1 MGLLMMQCIPSVALN
16 MCCNCNGHHTHHF
29 ECNILARLL
38 PNKRS
43 NHRNQHILKRKKSK
57 TTNKTS
63 DIGIMQTCSF
73 VTQKTQLTLPQPAL
87 PAKIPPKKI
96 GIIIMVYTTFSL
108 CKWSTKPGGITD
120 RSHLLLELRF
130 PVSAPNEDLIAEIG
144 CFGWHS
150 RPEKMEVSFKV
161 PKRNMEWMNEHVFFG

>member
-96 GIIIMVYTTFSL
+96 GIIIMVYTTFFFANGPLNLEESL
-108 CKWSTKPGGITD
+108 TGPPPIGTS
-120 RSHLLLELRF
+120 F
-130 PVSAPNEDLIAEIG
+130 PVSRQMKT
-144 CFGWHS
+144 S
-150 RPEKMEVSFKV
+150 
-161 PKRNMEWMNEHVFFG
+161 

>member
-96 GIIIMVYTTFSL
+96 GIIIMVYTTFFL

-120 RSHLLLELRF
+120 RSTSSWNFVSRF
-130 PVSAPNEDLIAEIG
+130 APNEDLIAEIV
-144 CFGWHS
+144 
-150 RPEKMEVSFKV
+150 VSDGIRGLKNGSFL
-161 PKRNMEWMNEHVFFG
+161 